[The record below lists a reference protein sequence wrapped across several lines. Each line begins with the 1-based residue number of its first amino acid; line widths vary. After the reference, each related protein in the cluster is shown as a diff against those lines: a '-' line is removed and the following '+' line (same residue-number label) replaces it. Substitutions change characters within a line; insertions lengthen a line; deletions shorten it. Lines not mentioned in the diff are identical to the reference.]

1 MKNSAGCKQKQQE
14 ENDTTLIKLFKIRDK
29 EEKNLEAN
37 RMKLLQ
43 RHRRGFLLGN
53 DASEETQTP
62 LGR

>member
-1 MKNSAGCKQKQQE
+1 MKTSADCKRKQQE

-29 EEKNLEAN
+29 EKNLEAN
-37 RMKLLQ
+37 RMELLQ

-62 LGR
+62 LGH

>member
-29 EEKNLEAN
+29 EKNLEAN

>member
-1 MKNSAGCKQKQQE
+1 MKTSADYKQKKQE

-29 EEKNLEAN
+29 EKNLEAN
-37 RMKLLQ
+37 RMELLQ

-62 LGR
+62 LGH

>member
-1 MKNSAGCKQKQQE
+1 MKSSAGCKQKQQE

-29 EEKNLEAN
+29 EKTLEAN

-43 RHRRGFLLGN
+43 RLRCGFLLGN

-62 LGR
+62 LGH